1 MNDLAILKQ
10 TAQTMSSRE
19 ISELTSKEHHHVLR
33 DIRAYVGAVVQ
44 MERGIDVRS
53 MDWSG
58 KEGVELFGYTPIGG
72 VTMAFETNSQNGQS
86 YPIYHLDKNA
96 TLTIVSGYNI
106 LLRKRIIDRWQE
118 LEAQNNAPAL
128 PNFNDPVA
136 AARAWADAVEKQQL
150 AIAQVAELQ
159 PKADALDVISTA
171 SNSLNIRETAKT
183 LGVQEKKFVAWC
195 IKHDWLYRDAKSK
208 LCPISH
214 RIQKGF
220 LEQRAVPFTK
230 PNGETGVSTQAMFT
244 AKALTH
250 LAKIFS
256 VIHEVA

>member
-19 ISELTSKEHHHVLR
+19 IAQLCEKQHGHVCR
-33 DIRAYVGAVVQ
+33 DIEQLNQTYEQMGLSKIGQGYYTHTSTGSQQHREFLLTKEQSIDLVTGYRAD
-44 MERGIDVRS
+44 I
-53 MDWSG
+53 
-58 KEGVELFGYTPIGG
+58 
-72 VTMAFETNSQNGQS
+72 
-86 YPIYHLDKNA
+86 
-96 TLTIVSGYNI
+96 
-106 LLRKRIIDRWQE
+106 RIRINRRWAE
-118 LEAQNNAPAL
+118 LEAQNNSPAL
-128 PNFNDPVA
+128 PNFADPVQ

-171 SNSLNIRETAKT
+171 SNSLNLRETAKT

-208 LCPISH
+208 LCPIAH

>member
-1 MNDLAILKQ
+1 MNNLAILKQ

-19 ISELTSKEHHHVLR
+19 LAQLCDKEHRNVLR
-33 DIRAYVGAVVQ
+33 DIDLLNETYTHMGLPKIEQGYYTHPSTGSQQHREFLLTKEQFIDLVTGYRAD
-44 MERGIDVRS
+44 I
-53 MDWSG
+53 
-58 KEGVELFGYTPIGG
+58 
-72 VTMAFETNSQNGQS
+72 
-86 YPIYHLDKNA
+86 
-96 TLTIVSGYNI
+96 
-106 LLRKRIIDRWQE
+106 RIRINRRWAE
-118 LEAQNNAPAL
+118 LEAQSNSPAL
-128 PNFNDPVA
+128 PNFADPVQ

-159 PKADALDVISTA
+159 PKTQALDVISTA
-171 SNSLNIRETAKT
+171 SNSLNLRETAKT

-195 IKHDWLYRDAKSK
+195 IKHDWLYRGAKSK
-208 LCPISH
+208 LCPIAH

>member
-1 MNDLAILKQ
+1 MNNLAILKQ

-19 ISELTSKEHHHVLR
+19 LAQLCDKEHRNVLR
-33 DIRAYVGAVVQ
+33 DIDLLNETYTHMGLPKIEQGYYTHPSTGSQQHREFLLTKEQSIDLVTGYRAD
-44 MERGIDVRS
+44 I
-53 MDWSG
+53 
-58 KEGVELFGYTPIGG
+58 
-72 VTMAFETNSQNGQS
+72 
-86 YPIYHLDKNA
+86 
-96 TLTIVSGYNI
+96 
-106 LLRKRIIDRWQE
+106 RIRINRRWAE
-118 LEAQNNAPAL
+118 LEAQNSAPAL
-128 PNFNDPVA
+128 PNFADPVQ

-171 SNSLNIRETAKT
+171 SNSLNLRETAKT

-208 LCPISH
+208 LCPIAH

>member
-19 ISELTSKEHHHVLR
+19 IAQLCQKPHDNVLKL
-33 DIRAYVGAVVQ
+33 IRSLIDG
-44 MERGIDVRS
+44 GIVKS
-53 MDWSG
+53 T
-58 KEGVELFGYTPIGG
+58 TPHQY
-72 VTMAFETNSQNGQS
+72 MHPQNGQWYTEFLS
-86 YPIYHLDKNA
+86 DKRDS
-96 TLTIVSGYNI
+96 LVIVARLSPEFTAAV
-106 LLRKRIIDRWQE
+106 IDRWQE

-128 PNFNDPVA
+128 PNFADPVQ

-171 SNSLNIRETAKT
+171 SNSLNLRETAKT

-208 LCPISH
+208 LCPIAH

>member
-19 ISELTSKEHHHVLR
+19 ISELTSKEHRHVLR

-44 MERGIDVRS
+44 MERGTDVRS

-58 KEGVELFGYTPIGG
+58 KEGVELFGHTPIGG
-72 VTMAFETNSQNGQS
+72 VTMAFETNPQNGQS

-96 TLTIVSGYNI
+96 TLTIISGYNV

-136 AARAWADAVEKQQL
+136 AARAWADAMELQQK

-159 PKADALDVISTA
+159 PKAQALDAITHA
-171 SNSLNIRETAKT
+171 KGNSNIRDTAKA
-183 LGVQEKKFVAWC
+183 LGAKQSDFISWC
-195 IKHDWLYRDAKSK
+195 LKHGWLYRDDCERLKAYAN
-208 LCPISH
+208 
-214 RIQKGF
+214 RIQQGF
-220 LEQRAVPFTK
+220 MAQKSVLYRGSDSTERATMQP
-230 PNGETGVSTQAMFT
+230 MFT
-244 AKALTH
+244 PKGLTH
-250 LAKIFS
+250 LAKIYTR
-256 VIHEVA
+256 EVA

>member
-19 ISELTSKEHHHVLR
+19 LAQLCDKEHRNVLR
-33 DIRAYVGAVVQ
+33 DIDLLNETYTHMGLPKIEQGYYTHPSTGSQQHREFLLTKEQSIDLVTGYRAD
-44 MERGIDVRS
+44 I
-53 MDWSG
+53 
-58 KEGVELFGYTPIGG
+58 
-72 VTMAFETNSQNGQS
+72 
-86 YPIYHLDKNA
+86 
-96 TLTIVSGYNI
+96 
-106 LLRKRIIDRWQE
+106 RIRINRRWAE
-118 LEAQNNAPAL
+118 LEAQNSAPAL
-128 PNFNDPVA
+128 PNFADPVQ

-150 AIAQVAELQ
+150 AIAQIAELQ
-159 PKADALDVISTA
+159 PKAAALDVISTA
-171 SNSLNIRETAKT
+171 SNSLNLRETAKT

-208 LCPISH
+208 LCPIAH